1 MFYKKDIN
9 ETFAI
14 LNTSGIGLNE
24 KKAKEVLTKNG
35 KNELPKVKEKSI
47 LMTILSQFKN
57 PIELILVITVILSFV
72 ASEII
77 DAIALIIIIAVDVII
92 GTIEEVR
99 AKKMPKVYLIWLK

>member
-14 LNTSGIGLNE
+14 LNTSEIGLNE
-24 KKAKEVLTKNG
+24 KKAKEVLAKNG

-57 PIELILVITVILSFV
+57 PIE
-72 ASEII
+72 
-77 DAIALIIIIAVDVII
+77 
-92 GTIEEVR
+92 
-99 AKKMPKVYLIWLK
+99 